1 MPIETYQVQ
10 DIKGEINEYFNLKS
24 LYQQH
29 LFETIRKPSLM
40 EYKLGKIRSNYP
52 LRFTE
57 KPGQLIIE
65 IMDSDFSRYLVKKTI
80 NIPQKNNVKY
90 TLKAINKTIRQ
101 EDLMTDIYNLICK
114 IYHLNLF
121 TTTTKIQQGNGIE
134 LTPRQ
139 LHSLIEK
146 YNKRLEVLRQ
156 KATNLLDTRQTYNEK
171 FRDAKTK
178 GFNSKEILLTKQDI
192 IQSNETTNYLLAIND
207 LVENPET
214 NINYLKYL
222 LNHYELN
229 YYPISGNIEIG
240 SLVLYNKQPCLVLSL
255 INEEQAQIF
264 DGIDSLEVDIS
275 ELKLLTGINKQL
287 INFHDTSS
295 LLEEDI
301 QPQTAGASESKESEE
316 PDYLITIDNILGKN
330 KLFDKSGVLSYLPKV
345 KTEVG
350 AIKSEEIKKVEI
362 VFPDYTKYPLEKLFN
377 ETNTSQLV
385 FGSTMKILPV
395 PGKGYG
401 EYLSRLDLKSGMF
414 NKLATING
422 WRRILDDSYFM
433 PGNDGNLPYF
443 ILGKPF
449 PSVTH
454 FLYYMMFNE
463 RSDLNGPKLVQYNQF
478 AERLLYTNENPN
490 SLASMDPDE
499 LAIYIASSPF
509 KPSSDWTK
517 KTMNNGKDSLETH
530 YKKIGRYAK
539 FYQYPQLL
547 NALLLTREAL
557 LVGFK
562 NKVFTVDFDLM
573 EIRMLLEGKHKY
585 QDYDHD
591 TDKKLL
597 DDFLV
602 DVVRDNL
609 ASITDNAHEDVA
621 EGVMDSEVIGNTPF
635 GPPGPVGAIESVAS
649 EINEPGIADPILPRN
664 EPIEGSEEKLRNIM
678 VLKEMGL
685 ITDEMGEEEIDEA
698 LVQYSSLLDEDEAK
712 IYQNLEDFADKYS
725 PRLLIIDVPPNGD
738 CLYYSI
744 VETLN
749 EMNLLPGD
757 FSRKTT
763 KKDVK
768 IGGGEIKEVLTE
780 AMGQLRTK
788 VAKLLQDNIEIA
800 EFEPTKVYIEN
811 LPEMTVE
818 MFIEGTSKSADP
830 VDGEG
835 GLWGES
841 IHLGIISGLFNINIV
856 VLDSSEKTMSYL
868 AKDYRPLIKNGELYS
883 DLVEPI
889 TIYLGYLVNKHY
901 VGMVPIDDE
910 EHEPKYERLDYWT
923 IMIEYKPEES
933 EPEIIQ
939 VALEIE
945 GDSIYPLGY
954 VEDPDKKIV
963 YFQEDNE
970 RDDAI
975 YEEVSN
981 QVESIDDP
989 NTDTR
994 LTKLSYWKNIENNE
1008 IKLEPTDEAKTLGIV
1023 KLNKDNLPV
1032 IKFY

>member
-1 MPIETYQVQ
+1 MPIETQIVQ
-10 DIKGEINEYFNLKS
+10 DIKGEINEYFNLKTK
-24 LYQQH
+24 YQSH
-29 LFETIRKPSLM
+29 LFDTIRRPSLM
-40 EYKLGKIRSNYP
+40 EYKLGTIRSNLP

-90 TLKAINKTIRQ
+90 TLKSINKTIRQ
-101 EDLMTDIYNLICK
+101 QDLMTEIYNLICK

-121 TTTTKIQQGNGIE
+121 TTTTKIKQGNGIE

-139 LHSLIEK
+139 LKILIEK

-156 KATNLLDTRQTYNEK
+156 KALGLLDTRQIYNEK
-171 FRDAKTK
+171 FRDTK
-178 GFNSKEILLTKQDI
+178 VKSFNSKEVLLTKQDI
-192 IQSNETTNYLLAIND
+192 IQSNETTNYLLTIND
-207 LVENPET
+207 LVENPDT

-229 YYPISGNIEIG
+229 YYPISGNIEVG

-255 INEEQAQIF
+255 INEEQVQIF
-264 DGIDSLEVDIS
+264 NGIDSLEVNLS

-287 INFHDTSS
+287 IDFHDTSS
-295 LLEEDI
+295 LLEEDLVPTQI
-301 QPQTAGASESKESEE
+301 GASESKEEDTE
-316 PDYLITIDNILGKN
+316 PTYLITIDNILGKN
-330 KLFDKSGVLSYLPKV
+330 KIFDKSGVLSYLPKV

-350 AIKSEEIKKVEI
+350 AIKTEEVKKVEI
-362 VFPDYTKYPLEKLFN
+362 VFPDYTKYPHNKLFN

-385 FGSTMKILPV
+385 FGSTMKILPL

-401 EYLSRLDLKSGMF
+401 EYLSRLDQKSGMY
-414 NKLATING
+414 NKLAMVNG
-422 WRRILDDSYFM
+422 WRRMLDDSYFM
-433 PGNDGNLPYF
+433 PGNDSNLPYF
-443 ILGKPF
+443 IFGKPF
-449 PSVTH
+449 PSIVH
-454 FLYYMMFNE
+454 FLYYMMFND
-463 RSDLNGPKLVQYNQF
+463 RSDLNGTKLTQYNQF

-490 SLASMDPDE
+490 SLATMDPDE
-499 LAIYIASSPF
+499 LTTYIKSSPF
-509 KPSSDWTK
+509 KPSSDWAK
-517 KTMNNGKDSLETH
+517 LESN
-530 YKKIGRYAK
+530 YRKIGRYAK

-547 NALLLTREAL
+547 NALLLTKEAL
-557 LVGFK
+557 LVNYK
-562 NKVFTVDFDLM
+562 DKVFTVDFDLM
-573 EIRMLLEGKHKY
+573 EIRMLIETKQKY
-585 QDYDHD
+585 SDYDHD
-591 TDKKLL
+591 ADKKLL

-602 DVVRDNL
+602 DIVRENL
-609 ASITDNAHEDVA
+609 ASITDNANEDAA
-621 EGVMDSEVIGNTPF
+621 EGIMDSEVIGNTPF
-635 GPPGPVGAIESVAS
+635 GPPGPVGVITSQEPSES
-649 EINEPGIADPILPRN
+649 GISDPILPRDI
-664 EPIEGSEEKLRNIM
+664 PIEGEEEKLRNIEL
-678 VLKEMGL
+678 LKEMGL
-685 ITDEMGEEEIDEA
+685 ITGEMGEEEIEEA

-725 PRLLIIDVPPNGD
+725 PRLLVINVPPNGD

-749 EMNLLPGD
+749 EMDLLPGD

-768 IGGGEIKEVLTE
+768 IGGGETKEVLME
-780 AMGQLRTK
+780 AMEQLRTK
-788 VAKLLQDNIEIA
+788 VAKLLQDNIELDS
-800 EFEPTKVYIEN
+800 FQPTKVYIEN
-811 LPEMTVE
+811 LPDMTIE
-818 MFIEGTSKSADP
+818 KFIEGTSKSADP
-830 VDGEG
+830 IDGEG

-856 VLDSSEKTMSYL
+856 VLDSSEKTMTYL
-868 AKDYRPLIKNGELYS
+868 AKEYRPIIKNGDLYN
-883 DLVEPI
+883 DLEEPV

-901 VGMVPIDDE
+901 VGMLPIVDE
-910 EHEPKYERLDYWT
+910 EHTTKYERLDYWT
-923 IMIEYKPEES
+923 IMIEYKPTDGEE
-933 EPEIIQ
+933 EIVQ

-945 GDSIYPLGY
+945 GDSIYPLGF
-954 VEDPDKKIV
+954 VTEPNKKIE
-963 YFQEDNE
+963 YFQENVE
-970 RDDAI
+970 RDDAV
-975 YEEVSN
+975 YEIVSE

-1008 IKLEPTDEAKTLGIV
+1008 IKLEPIDEEETIGIV